1 MGARGPQAQASQG
14 LTVIGGGGIEAVR
27 RPDPPRELTD
37 EMAHEWRMIVNRLP
51 ADWFPAE
58 TWPMLIQYCTHIV
71 RSRRLRSLVTR
82 METSSEEFDPV
93 HYARLLDSEQKQTR
107 EISNLAVRMRLAQS
121 AIHDRDKK
129 KGPPFKKAEAGAL
142 WS

>member
-1 MGARGPQAQASQG
+1 MGARGPQAQAAQG

-37 EMAHEWRMIVNRLP
+37 EMAHEWRTIVNRLP

-58 TWPMLIQYCTHIV
+58 THGMLAQYCTHIV
-71 RSRRLRSLVTR
+71 RARRVRDALNRL
-82 METSSEEFDPV
+82 EASEDFDPIE
-93 HYARLLDSEQKQTR
+93 YRQLLAAEAKQSR

-121 AIHDRDKK
+121 TTHDREKK
-129 KGPPFKKAEAGAL
+129 KGSPFKKADADAL

>member
-1 MGARGPQAQASQG
+1 MGARGPQAKHTQG

-37 EMAHEWRMIVNRLP
+37 EMAHEWRTIVNRLP

-58 TWPMLIQYCTHIV
+58 TWPMLTQFCTHIV
-71 RSRRLRSLVTR
+71 RARRLRDALNRYEACDEVNP
-82 METSSEEFDPV
+82 SE
-93 HYARLLDSEQKQTR
+93 YARLLDAEQRQSR
-107 EISNLAVRMRLAQS
+107 EISNLSVRMRLAQS
-121 AIHDRDKK
+121 ATHDREKK
-129 KGPPFKKAEAGAL
+129 KGSPFKKADADAL

>member
-1 MGARGPQAQASQG
+1 VGARGPQAQAAQS

-37 EMAHEWRMIVNRLP
+37 EMAHEWRTIVNRLP

-71 RSRRLRSLVTR
+71 RSRRLRSLISQ
-82 METSSEEFDPV
+82 MESSEEFDSV

-121 AIHDRDKK
+121 AIHDREKK
-129 KGPPFKKAEAGAL
+129 KGSPFKKADADAL

>member
-1 MGARGPQAQASQG
+1 VGARGPKAAHVQG

-27 RPDPPRELTD
+27 RPDPPADLTD
-37 EMAHEWRMIVNRLP
+37 EMAFEWRMIVNRLP

-58 TWPMLIQYCTHIV
+58 THALLAQYCTHIV
-71 RSRRLRSLVTR
+71 RARRVRDVLNR
-82 METSSEEFDPV
+82 MEGSDDFDPRE
-93 HYARLLDSEQKQTR
+93 YKALLTSEAQQSQAMTG
-107 EISNLAVRMRLAQS
+107 LAMRMRLAQS

-129 KGPPFKKAEAGAL
+129 KGSPFKKAGSDSL

>member
-1 MGARGPQAQASQG
+1 
-14 LTVIGGGGIEAVR
+14 LTVIGGNGIEAVR

-37 EMAHEWRMIVNRLP
+37 EMAHEWRTIVNRLP

-58 TWPMLIQYCTHIV
+58 TWPMLAQYCTHIV
-71 RSRRLRSLVTR
+71 RARRLRSLVGE
-82 METSSEEFDPV
+82 MESSSDEFDPV
-93 HYARLLDSEQKQTR
+93 RYARLLDSEQKQSR

-121 AIHDRDKK
+121 TTHDREKK
-129 KGPPFKKAEAGAL
+129 KGSPFKKADADAL